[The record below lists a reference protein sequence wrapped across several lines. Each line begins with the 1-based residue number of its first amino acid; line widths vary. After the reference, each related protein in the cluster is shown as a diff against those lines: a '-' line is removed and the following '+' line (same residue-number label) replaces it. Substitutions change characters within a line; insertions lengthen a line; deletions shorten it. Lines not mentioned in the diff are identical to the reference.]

1 MNRKEIK
8 STIDRMDQSI
18 DGFPD
23 QLDNNGNVL
32 GLFLSGSG
40 PTTEKKNVNL
50 ALSKVR
56 AAKKALR
63 ETLSD
68 ILNSEDDEGNSYME
82 LMLSAL
88 VLKSISGDVKA
99 AELVS
104 KILGEATDAKI
115 DIKLP
120 EIRILT
126 SQDTTGIR
134 YTEDPGDLEDE
145 MDSRK

>member
-68 ILNSEDDEGNSYME
+68 ILNSEDDEG
-82 LMLSAL
+82 
-88 VLKSISGDVKA
+88 KSISGDVKA

-145 MDSRK
+145 MDPHK